1 MEESDD
7 ENDFEDVSE
16 DKYVDLDKTLIM
28 KCVFNNKFKKWD
40 PIEVIKEKVNITTF
54 KQIKHLEYK

>member
-16 DKYVDLDKTLIM
+16 DKYVDLNKTLIM
-28 KCVFNNKFKKWD
+28 KCVFNHKFKKWE
-40 PIEVIKEKVNITTF
+40 PTEVIKEKVNITTF